1 MFKSVKLDEK
11 SEMVYVLIFIKKV
24 SEPLVYYGLQKP
36 FLLLQTNFKD
46 NIYMTSF
53 PSGFAATI
61 LADSISPDG
70 VRLTT
75 VEATFPRL
83 ILSEL
88 NTHRILS
95 KNSASS
101 RAIPVVRQ
109 IRKIISSPFIPER
122 IGSDK
127 AGMQASRFLE
137 GEELAAAQ
145 KNVIIKR
152 DRAIIGALEDL
163 VGRVYVAAVFGD
175 DLNRIFR
182 EGFNDADLTVVE
194 AVLDYY
200 SATAKAKRL
209 DESYD
214 LPEGFLNL
222 HKQTL
227 NRYLEPFM
235 YHTAILSGTDW
246 SNFFAL
252 RAHENAQPEIE
263 VIARLIR
270 GAMENSNPES
280 LAYGEWHLPFVQ
292 PEEKK
297 LITPENIEE
306 WKLISSGRT
315 ARVSY
320 ETHDGKRD
328 IQKDVS
334 LATGLIADGH
344 MSPFE
349 HIATPVSSDEK
360 RDLGNFKG
368 WLQMRKEIP
377 FESDYSL
384 KA

>member
-1 MFKSVKLDEK
+1 
-11 SEMVYVLIFIKKV
+11 
-24 SEPLVYYGLQKP
+24 
-36 FLLLQTNFKD
+36 
-46 NIYMTSF
+46 MTSF
-53 PSGFAATI
+53 QSGFAASI
-61 LADSISPDG
+61 LADSVSPDG

-75 VEATFPRL
+75 VEATFPRP
-83 ILSEL
+83 ILSEV

-101 RAIPVVRQ
+101 RAIPVVKQ
-109 IRKIISSPFIPER
+109 IRKILALPFIPER

-145 KNVIIKR
+145 KNIIIKR

-163 VGRVYVAAVFGD
+163 IGREAVRGYFGD
-175 DLNRIFR
+175 ELVRIFL
-182 EGFNDADLTVVE
+182 EGFNDNDIAVVE
-194 AVLDYY
+194 SVLDYY

-227 NRYLEPFM
+227 NRYLEPYM

-270 GAMENSNPES
+270 SAMDESTPEP

-292 PEEKK
+292 PEEKAT
-297 LITPENIEE
+297 ISSDSIEQ

-328 IQKDVS
+328 INKDVS
-334 LATGLIADGH
+334 LAEGLIEDGH

-349 HIATPVSSDEK
+349 HIATPVPLDEK
-360 RDLGNFKG
+360 RDLGNFRG
-368 WLQMRKEIP
+368 FLQMRKEIP